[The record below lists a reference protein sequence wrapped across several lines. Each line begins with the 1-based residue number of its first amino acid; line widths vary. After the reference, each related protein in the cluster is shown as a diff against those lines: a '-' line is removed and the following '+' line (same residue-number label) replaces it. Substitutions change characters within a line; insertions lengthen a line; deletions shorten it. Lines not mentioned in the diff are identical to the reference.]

1 LKFNITL
8 IENIILNSGNLTRD
22 SKIQKFIIIA
32 IYVATFLL
40 SSCEEAIYLYNNREV
55 DYVADGPDICFNH
68 DIISKDE
75 NITKITN
82 TFNNYNEVLISKI
95 NNHNY
100 SLNSS
105 LKITKEIALPLE
117 IPVPNTLLRSIAV
130 LQSCGNVAIFK
141 EQQDIFRPPELIESS
156 LI

>member
-1 LKFNITL
+1 M
-8 IENIILNSGNLTRD
+8 TRN

-40 SSCEEAIYLYNNREV
+40 SSCEEAIYLYNSREV

-68 DIISKDE
+68 DIIRMDK

-82 TFNNYNEVLISKI
+82 AFNNYNKILISKI

-100 SLNSS
+100 SLNRI

-141 EQQDIFRPPELIESS
+141 EQEDIFRPPELIESS